1 MNFKDVMATNEQGEQ
16 FIFTV
21 EMQRRLSEA
30 GLPVEPGYLSQLPQQ
45 LPQSQGERR
54 DEGRRE
60 EGRRDEGRRDEGRRD
75 EGRRDEG
82 RRDEGRRDEGRR
94 NGADDQLE
102 PETIQIDPETGKYI
116 GRMKWYN
123 ESRGYGFIA
132 RGGGQDI
139 FFHKSSTMGDPNDLQ
154 EGQWVLYDVEEKKKG
169 PEATEV
175 EPYEGAAVTD

>member
-1 MNFKDVMATNEQGEQ
+1 MNFTDTWATDENGEQ

-30 GLPVEPGYLSQLPQQ
+30 GLPVEPAYISQLTTQAPEARDRRPAPAPRQSYQPTPAPRTEPQ
-45 LPQSQGERR
+45 RR
-54 DEGRRE
+54 DEPAAVIE
-60 EGRRDEGRRDEGRRD
+60 
-75 EGRRDEG
+75 
-82 RRDEGRRDEGRR
+82 
-94 NGADDQLE
+94 E
-102 PETIQIDPETGKYI
+102 PETIQIDPETGKYL

-123 ESRGYGFIA
+123 PARGYGFIA

-139 FFHKSSTMGDPNDLQ
+139 FFHKSASLGDPQDLQ

-175 EPYEGAAVTD
+175 EPYEGNLLE